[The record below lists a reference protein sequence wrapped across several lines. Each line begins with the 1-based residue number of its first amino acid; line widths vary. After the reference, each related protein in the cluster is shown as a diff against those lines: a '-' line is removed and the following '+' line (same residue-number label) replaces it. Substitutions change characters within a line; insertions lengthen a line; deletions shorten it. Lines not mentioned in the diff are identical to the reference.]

1 MPATYEPIATT
12 TLGSANSAITFS
24 SISSAYT
31 DLRVVLVCQT
41 ASNANIAFR
50 LNSNTGTT
58 YSYTLLYGTGS
69 AAASF
74 RDTSTTRGYIIAA
87 DNAATSPN
95 WNLCTMDIFSYTGS
109 TNKTILTNGS
119 NDKNGS
125 GTVEVAVNL
134 WRNTSAVNSVTLLA
148 WNGINFN
155 TGTTATLYG
164 ILRA

>member
-12 TLGSANSAITFS
+12 TLGSAASSISFS

-50 LNSNTGTT
+50 LNSDTGTN
-58 YSYTLLYGTGS
+58 YSYTLLYGTGTS
-69 AAASF
+69 AASF
-74 RDTSTTRGYIIAA
+74 RDTSITRGYIIAA
-87 DNAATSPN
+87 DNAATFPN
-95 WNLCTMDIFSYTGS
+95 WNLCTMDIFSYAGS

-125 GTVEVAVNL
+125 GTVEAAVNL
-134 WRNTSAVNSVTLLA
+134 WRNASAINSVTLLA
-148 WNGINFN
+148 WNGVNFN
-155 TGTTATLYG
+155 TDTTATLYG
-164 ILRA
+164 IKAA